1 MTFALR
7 AVARLLKMRKQS
19 EKTTRTVNKEENSTS
34 DFTAAIFSAL
44 QLAVCLKSLFNSFI
58 GLDHHSMTIIKLFFR
73 NKELHYNGSAQC
85 CVVGINVLMDS
96 MISFV
101 ENKP

>member
-1 MTFALR
+1 
-7 AVARLLKMRKQS
+7 MRKQS
-19 EKTTRTVNKEENSTS
+19 EKTTKTVNKEENSTS

-58 GLDHHSMTIIKLFFR
+58 GLDHDHKAFFFR

-85 CVVGINVLMDS
+85 CVVGINVLMNS
-96 MISFV
+96 VISFI

>member
-19 EKTTRTVNKEENSTS
+19 EKTTKTVNKEENSTS

-44 QLAVCLKSLFNSFI
+44 QLAVCLKSLFKSFI
-58 GLDHHSMTIIKLFFR
+58 GLDHDSMTIIKLFLEIR
-73 NKELHYNGSAQC
+73 NCIIMAQLS
-85 CVVGINVLMDS
+85 VVLL
-96 MISFV
+96 
-101 ENKP
+101 E

>member
-19 EKTTRTVNKEENSTS
+19 EKTTKTVNKEENSTS

-58 GLDHHSMTIIKLFFR
+58 GLDHDHKAFFLEIRNCIIM
-73 NKELHYNGSAQC
+73 AQLS
-85 CVVGINVLMDS
+85 VVLL
-96 MISFV
+96 
-101 ENKP
+101 E